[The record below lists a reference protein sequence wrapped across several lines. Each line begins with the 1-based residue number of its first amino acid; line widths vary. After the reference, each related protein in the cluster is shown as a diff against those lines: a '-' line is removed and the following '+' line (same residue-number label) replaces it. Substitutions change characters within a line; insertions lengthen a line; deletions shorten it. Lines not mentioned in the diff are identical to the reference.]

1 MLENVNVVLASKS
14 PRRSELLKLIK
25 KNFSVIPSDAEEI
38 VPPEFLPEDVPMY
51 LAAQKAL
58 AVAENHPDSLVIG
71 CDTVVILGGDILG
84 KPRDK
89 KHAFKMLSALSGKTH
104 SVVSGVCLCYK
115 GKTLTF
121 DEKTLV
127 SFYQLDEKDILE
139 YIATGSP
146 MDKAGGYGIQDSAA
160 LFVKK
165 IDGDY
170 YNVVGLPVARL
181 KREISRLLECVGE

>member
-25 KNFSVIPSDAEEI
+25 RNFSVIPPDAEEI

-58 AVAENHPDSLVIG
+58 VVAENHPDSLVIG

-84 KPRDK
+84 KPHDK
-89 KHAFKMLSALSGKTH
+89 EHAFKMLSALSGKTH

-115 GKTLTF
+115 GRTLTF

-127 SFYQLDEKDILE
+127 SFYPLNEKDILE

-165 IDGDY
+165 INGDY

-181 KREISRLLECVGE
+181 KREIARLLECVGE